1 MKKIVLFGV
10 SANPPTGLGGHQ
22 GIVRSLVSQE
32 KYDEVW
38 VLPVFNHI
46 YSSKRSLLLPFFHR
60 VNMCQLCFERE
71 SNDRCIVK
79 VSTIEEE
86 VSKVF
91 AESCHAGDCRVGTID
106 ILDHLFK
113 NNHDVEFYLA
123 VGLDS
128 FLDLKNRK
136 WKESDRLLATVKLIV
151 YQRSGYNVEGHAL
164 EDNVEF
170 LTVPSLSN
178 ISSSAVREKILNGN
192 LAFLDTED
200 VMCKGVKDYLLAHS
214 LFV

>member
-22 GIVRSLVSQE
+22 GIVRSLVNQE
-32 KYDEVW
+32 KYD
-38 VLPVFNHI
+38 
-46 YSSKRSLLLPFFHR
+46 
-60 VNMCQLCFERE
+60 ERE

-79 VSTIEEE
+79 VSTVEEE

-91 AESCHAGDCRVGTID
+91 SESCHAGDFRVGTID
-106 ILDHLFK
+106 ILDHLVK
-113 NNHDVEFYLA
+113 SNHDAEFYLA

-128 FLDLKNRK
+128 YLDLKNKK
-136 WKESDRLLATVKLIV
+136 WKESDRLLANVNLIV
-151 YQRSGYNVEGHAL
+151 YQRSGYSVEDHAL

-178 ISSSAVREKILNGN
+178 ISSTAVREQILNGN
-192 LAFLDTED
+192 LAFLDTDD
-200 VMCKGVKDYLLAHS
+200 VMCKEVKGYMLAHG